1 MVASYAI
8 VPAAGESR
16 RMGKPKLLLP
26 WKQGRI
32 IDAVLESWLASQVD
46 QVIVTVRADNRS
58 LQKQCLVH
66 DVEVVVPEHP
76 PIDMKRSVLYGV
88 DYLRRRYQ
96 PTDADCLLLAP
107 ADMPELSASL
117 IDVLLAAQDP
127 EDPRLLAPEVDGRRG
142 HPLLIPWQLAGEIGR
157 LEEDQGINAL
167 CAQLPMAL
175 IQTDEAGALVD
186 IDTPEEYQQQR
197 ENSDGDHRC

>member
-1 MVASYAI
+1 
-8 VPAAGESR
+8 
-16 RMGKPKLLLP
+16 
-26 WKQGRI
+26 
-32 IDAVLESWLASQVD
+32 
-46 QVIVTVRADNRS
+46 
-58 LQKQCLVH
+58 
-66 DVEVVVPEHP
+66 
-76 PIDMKRSVLYGV
+76 
-88 DYLRRRYQ
+88 
-96 PTDADCLLLAP
+96 
-107 ADMPELSASL
+107 MPELSASL

>member
-1 MVASYAI
+1 
-8 VPAAGESR
+8 
-16 RMGKPKLLLP
+16 MGKPKLLLP

-32 IDAVLESWLASQVD
+32 IDAVLGAWLASQVD

-58 LQKQCLVH
+58 LQKRCLAH
-66 DVEVVVPEHP
+66 DVEVVVPEQP

-96 PTDADCLLLAP
+96 PADADCLLLAP
-107 ADMPELSASL
+107 ADMPELSAPL
-117 IDVLLAAQDP
+117 IDILLAAHDP
-127 EDPRLLAPEVDGRRG
+127 EDPRLLAPEVDGKRG

-157 LEEDQGINAL
+157 LEEDQGINVL
-167 CAQLPMAL
+167 CERLPMAL
-175 IQTDEAGALVD
+175 VQSDQAGALVD

-197 ENSDGDHRC
+197 ENSDTDHRC